1 MPTICPMCS
10 ETQGRCESCRKVD
23 AAIAAHEVPAAGRRM
38 YEAVKK
44 VMAAKPA
51 AKLAKKGVRNGQ

>member
-1 MPTICPMCS
+1 MPTICSSCDRTS
-10 ETQGRCESCRKVD
+10 GKCESCRKVD

-44 VMAAKPA
+44 VMEAKPA
-51 AKLAKKGVRNGQ
+51 AKLAKKGEAR